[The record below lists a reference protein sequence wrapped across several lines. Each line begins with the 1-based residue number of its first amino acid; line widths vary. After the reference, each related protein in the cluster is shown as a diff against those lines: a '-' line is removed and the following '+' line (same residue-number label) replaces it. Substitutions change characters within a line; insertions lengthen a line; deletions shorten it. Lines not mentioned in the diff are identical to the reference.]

1 MGTAQ
6 FCKATI
12 SDADSLLRQVAR
24 IQTEGLL
31 LRLVAAELE
40 SRRGGGGF
48 VGKFNA
54 LPHYLGYE
62 GRCSLPTNFDA
73 T

>member
-1 MGTAQ
+1 VL
-6 FCKATI
+6 
-12 SDADSLLRQVAR
+12 SSLCQVAR

-31 LRLVAAELE
+31 LQLVRAELE
-40 SRRGGGGF
+40 ARRGAGGY
-48 VGKFNA
+48 VGRFNA

-62 GRCSLPTNFDA
+62 GRCGLPTNFDA